1 MDQVAKKVITLPL
14 KIEALP
20 PHQNQFCS
28 TWGNFHY
35 KTFDGDFFQLP
46 STCNYIFA
54 SQCKAD
60 YEAFN
65 IQVQRQDLD
74 GEVSIKRIL
83 LKLDGIVVELA
94 NMSIFVNNEPVSI
107 PFSQGGI
114 SIDSSVSYI
123 KIEAKLGLIFM
134 WNQEDSLWV
143 ELDSKFNNQ
152 TCGLCGDFNG
162 IQDEFDQ
169 SGKNLITTLTK
180 QWKLDGPTETCKVI
194 TSPPLENCSNEVCIL
209 LTGPAFVSCTH
220 LIDSD
225 YFIDACV
232 KDLCACSGDKSSCLC
247 SIMSEYSRQC
257 AHAGGKPLKWKTKEL
272 CAKKC
277 PFNMEYKECGSPCT
291 DTCRHP
297 QKSRICDQH
306 CVDGCFCPEGTV
318 FDDISRSGCV
328 AVSQCSCFH
337 HGKSYKPGESYTR
350 ACKTCT
356 CANAKWSCKEKDCP
370 GICSITGGSHIS
382 TYDDNIYNFHGDCS
396 YVLSKAS
403 DGSFSVFGDL
413 KPCGRSDKSTV
424 NFLSSWV
431 STWSFSISSCENN
444 GNHIYSPF
452 SALLDDVTI
461 FSPSSFFIV
470 IHTTFGLELEIQLN
484 PLLQIYV
491 KASAS
496 LKESLQGLCGDFND
510 NAQDDFK
517 TTNGLIEGVAAIFAN
532 TWKTQITCPD
542 VNIILGDPC
551 ILSVDKEKYA
561 NDWCSLLT
569 DRSGIFSICHL
580 EIDPS
585 DYQKACIY
593 DTCACEN
600 SEDCMCAALSAYVHA
615 CAAEGIKIHGW
626 RKNVCNKYAS
636 DCPSQLVYDYHM
648 TSCGRTC
655 RSLTQSDVTCG
666 IDFTPVDG
674 CGCADGTYLN
684 EKGECV
690 SASQCPCHVGD
701 TLILSCRGGQLTC
714 QGEPVIQSC
723 ASPMVFFNCSNA
735 KPGEKGAEC
744 QNSCQTL
751 DSDCVSSHCVS
762 GCVCP
767 PGLLSDGNGGCV
779 KENDCPCP
787 HDGKS
792 YNPGDTITVNCN
804 KCTCSERKWSCT
816 ENDCGGTCT
825 MYGDGNFITFDQ
837 KKFAYKGNCGYIFT
851 QDYCGGNMK
860 GTFRVLTENIPC
872 VSSESICSTNIKLY
886 LGRNE
891 ILLSDESVRVINQSE
906 GEDILF
912 KVHTMGIYIV
922 IEANNGLILIWNKK
936 TTLMIKLSSSFNG
949 KVCGLCGNFDGNIKN
964 DFTTNAK
971 EIVVETIEFGNSWK
985 VSSACPNV
993 NTTQE
998 PCALYPNRVAWA
1010 SKHCSIIKSDVF
1022 SACHLKVD
1030 PQQYFD
1036 SCVRDTCACN
1046 SGGDCECFCSAVA
1059 AYAAACNEAGAC
1071 IKWRTPTICPLF
1083 CDYYNPD
1090 GACEWHYAPCQ
1101 KPCMKTCKN
1110 PSGKC
1115 YTQLPAL
1122 EGCYPNCPSE
1132 RPYLEEVTMK
1142 CVSEKQCGCYDDEGN
1157 HYEEGETVPYY
1168 YNKTKVFL
1176 IYLFP
1181 ACTCVY
1187 NGHSYKYGETV
1198 YNTHDGDGTCITGV
1212 CGVNGTI
1219 NRNME
1224 VCTTTPFTP
1233 TTVFTFT
1240 TTGKNIT
1247 EKLCETSKYNFG
1259 CEQFEENVLTFSTP
1273 RVKTSTTH
1281 YVETTTK
1288 VITTTP
1294 KTTYKKTPTTTLTP
1308 TTTPHVE
1315 TTTTPHVET
1324 TTTPHVGTTKTTIT
1338 TTPHVETT
1346 TTPHVE
1352 TTTPITTPPTTTT
1365 TPITT
1370 TPINCYICTWS
1381 DWINNDY
1388 PHPGLEDGDYE
1399 TIANISNPDL
1409 SRCSKPLEIQCRA
1422 KFYKDVD
1429 LKDLDQ
1435 KVTCDPTIGLICN
1448 NKDQDIPP
1456 ICYDYEIRVRCCI
1469 YKETEDCTT
1478 PQITTPST
1486 TLSLIPTTPHVETTT
1501 TPHVETTTSRSLIYN
1516 KTDEAGWCFTAY
1528 CNSTCGVVKH
1538 SSPCHTTTTTTPP
1551 STSTTTPLTHSPTP
1565 RTTQRPSNDCL
1576 LLTPPRKNGETWI
1589 SNNCTKEKCEN
1600 GKQISE
1606 FVNCSTPTVPVCDNG
1621 HPPVKVYDENHCCIQ
1636 YECTCVC
1643 SGWGDPHYITFDGQ
1657 YYSFQKNCT
1666 YVLVQEIVSRYNF
1679 KVLIDNENCDATG
1692 AVTCAKALTVY
1703 YKNYV
1708 IILTQKRTPKTVN
1721 MVYIN
1726 GVEKIPTISNND
1738 FTITSTGIQLLLKI
1752 PLINAVIQFKG
1763 LVFSVD
1769 VPFSL
1774 FHGNTEGQCG
1784 VCDNKKT
1791 NDCRLR
1797 DGSIDPSCVI
1807 MANDWRVFDVNK
1819 PYCEKLPPPPPPPP
1833 PPPCKPVLC
1842 EIIMS
1847 SVFKE
1852 CHGKIAPEP
1861 YYEACKFDVCHMPNS
1876 TVGCSSV
1883 EVYALLCASA
1893 SVCVDWRSSANGK
1906 CDFKCP
1912 ENKVYQPCGST
1923 DVQTCNARF
1932 NDKVDQSCSQGERGC
1947 KKFTE
1952 GCFCPEGKTL
1962 FNPTSNICVSEC
1974 TSTGKSRALPSG
1986 SALSPPRQIGTTPAS
2001 LQMQHIC
2008 TIKNKSEPLNLV
2020 IHLQLCSPGKTVLVF
2035 AGTPRYS
2042 CQLNRTTTYLKT
2054 KDCTSTV
2061 PVELTACEGSCGDSW
2076 SKYSAEANAVMHSC
2090 SCCQEKTTS
2099 MKKVDMLCSN
2109 GNRISHS
2116 YISVDSCGCEVAKCK
2131 ENSKLTQPPTTLC
2144 GQNIALAI
2152 SEWRS
2157 NPCWIS

>member
-180 QWKLDGPTETCKVI
+180 QLC
-194 TSPPLENCSNEVCIL
+194 TSEHKYFNPQVDFCNSL

-413 KPCGRSDKSTV
+413 KPCVTHARCCFILLF
-424 NFLSSWV
+424 FLQTIEV
-431 STWSFSISSCENN
+431 KDN
-444 GNHIYSPF
+444 GKVYYNKVECQLPF
-452 SALLDDVTI
+452 FMDDVTI

-496 LKESLQGLCGDFND
+496 LKERLCGDFND

-701 TLILSCRGGQLTC
+701 TLILSGKSCS
-714 QGEPVIQSC
+714 EHVKNPVLFNFLLLSPAC

-1142 CVSEKQCGCYDDEGN
+1142 CVSEKQC
-1157 HYEEGETVPYY
+1157 
-1168 YNKTKVFL
+1168 
-1176 IYLFP
+1176 
-1181 ACTCVY
+1181 
-1187 NGHSYKYGETV
+1187 
-1198 YNTHDGDGTCITGV
+1198 
-1212 CGVNGTI
+1212 
-1219 NRNME
+1219 
-1224 VCTTTPFTP
+1224 
-1233 TTVFTFT
+1233 
-1240 TTGKNIT
+1240 
-1247 EKLCETSKYNFG
+1247 
-1259 CEQFEENVLTFSTP
+1259 
-1273 RVKTSTTH
+1273 VKTSTTH

-1422 KFYKDVD
+1422 KFYKD
-1429 LKDLDQ
+1429 
-1435 KVTCDPTIGLICN
+1435 
-1448 NKDQDIPP
+1448 
-1456 ICYDYEIRVRCCI
+1456 
-1469 YKETEDCTT
+1469 DCTT

-1501 TPHVETTTSRSLIYN
+1501 TPHVETTTSRVEITTTITTPQTTTP
-1516 KTDEAGWCFTAY
+1516 KTP
-1528 CNSTCGVVKH
+1528 STTKK
-1538 SSPCHTTTTTTPP
+1538 PTTTPHVEITTTSITTTPHVETPTTPHVDTTTTITTPHVETTTTSITTPHVETPTTPHVETTTSITTPHVETTTIPHVDTTTTSITTPHVETPTTPHVETPTTPHVETTTTPHVD
-1551 STSTTTPLTHSPTP
+1551 TTTT
-1565 RTTQRPSNDCL
+1565 
-1576 LLTPPRKNGETWI
+1576 
-1589 SNNCTKEKCEN
+1589 
-1600 GKQISE
+1600 
-1606 FVNCSTPTVPVCDNG
+1606 
-1621 HPPVKVYDENHCCIQ
+1621 
-1636 YECTCVC
+1636 
-1643 SGWGDPHYITFDGQ
+1643 
-1657 YYSFQKNCT
+1657 
-1666 YVLVQEIVSRYNF
+1666 
-1679 KVLIDNENCDATG
+1679 
-1692 AVTCAKALTVY
+1692 
-1703 YKNYV
+1703 
-1708 IILTQKRTPKTVN
+1708 
-1721 MVYIN
+1721 
-1726 GVEKIPTISNND
+1726 
-1738 FTITSTGIQLLLKI
+1738 
-1752 PLINAVIQFKG
+1752 
-1763 LVFSVD
+1763 
-1769 VPFSL
+1769 
-1774 FHGNTEGQCG
+1774 
-1784 VCDNKKT
+1784 
-1791 NDCRLR
+1791 
-1797 DGSIDPSCVI
+1797 
-1807 MANDWRVFDVNK
+1807 
-1819 PYCEKLPPPPPPPP
+1819 
-1833 PPPCKPVLC
+1833 
-1842 EIIMS
+1842 
-1847 SVFKE
+1847 
-1852 CHGKIAPEP
+1852 
-1861 YYEACKFDVCHMPNS
+1861 
-1876 TVGCSSV
+1876 
-1883 EVYALLCASA
+1883 
-1893 SVCVDWRSSANGK
+1893 
-1906 CDFKCP
+1906 
-1912 ENKVYQPCGST
+1912 
-1923 DVQTCNARF
+1923 
-1932 NDKVDQSCSQGERGC
+1932 
-1947 KKFTE
+1947 
-1952 GCFCPEGKTL
+1952 
-1962 FNPTSNICVSEC
+1962 
-1974 TSTGKSRALPSG
+1974 
-1986 SALSPPRQIGTTPAS
+1986 
-2001 LQMQHIC
+2001 
-2008 TIKNKSEPLNLV
+2008 
-2020 IHLQLCSPGKTVLVF
+2020 
-2035 AGTPRYS
+2035 
-2042 CQLNRTTTYLKT
+2042 
-2054 KDCTSTV
+2054 
-2061 PVELTACEGSCGDSW
+2061 
-2076 SKYSAEANAVMHSC
+2076 
-2090 SCCQEKTTS
+2090 
-2099 MKKVDMLCSN
+2099 
-2109 GNRISHS
+2109 
-2116 YISVDSCGCEVAKCK
+2116 
-2131 ENSKLTQPPTTLC
+2131 
-2144 GQNIALAI
+2144 
-2152 SEWRS
+2152 
-2157 NPCWIS
+2157 

>member
-1 MDQVAKKVITLPL
+1 KHLRTILHDAYERCTSLVAGSRDRNDSRT
-14 KIEALP
+14 LP

-94 NMSIFVNNEPVSI
+94 NIVSI

-180 QWKLDGPTETCKVI
+180 QAQILI
-194 TSPPLENCSNEVCIL
+194 TSPPLENCSNEVDFCNSL

-396 YVLSKAS
+396 YVLSKS
-403 DGSFSVFGDL
+403 
-413 KPCGRSDKSTV
+413 V

-461 FSPSSFFIV
+461 FSPSSFFIHLV
-470 IHTTFGLELEIQLN
+470 VFELQTYH
-484 PLLQIYV
+484 P
-491 KASAS
+491 AGFT
-496 LKESLQGLCGDFND
+496 LKSCLCEGLCGDFND

-551 ILSVDKEKYA
+551 ILKKYA

-701 TLILSCRGGQLTC
+701 TLILSGQVTK
-714 QGEPVIQSC
+714 QQFTENPVLFNFLLLSPAC

-1157 HYEEGETVPYY
+1157 HYEEGETVPVQ
-1168 YNKTKVFL
+1168 NS
-1176 IYLFP
+1176 
-1181 ACTCVY
+1181 CTCVY

-1240 TTGKNIT
+1240 TT
-1247 EKLCETSKYNFG
+1247 
-1259 CEQFEENVLTFSTP
+1259 
-1273 RVKTSTTH
+1273 
-1281 YVETTTK
+1281 
-1288 VITTTP
+1288 
-1294 KTTYKKTPTTTLTP
+1294 
-1308 TTTPHVE
+1308 
-1315 TTTTPHVET
+1315 
-1324 TTTPHVGTTKTTIT
+1324 
-1338 TTPHVETT
+1338 ETT

-1501 TPHVETTTSRSLIYN
+1501 TPHVETTTSRVEI
-1516 KTDEAGWCFTAY
+1516 
-1528 CNSTCGVVKH
+1528 
-1538 SSPCHTTTTTTPP
+1538 TTTITTPQTTTPKTP
-1551 STSTTTPLTHSPTP
+1551 ST
-1565 RTTQRPSNDCL
+1565 
-1576 LLTPPRKNGETWI
+1576 
-1589 SNNCTKEKCEN
+1589 TKK
-1600 GKQISE
+1600 
-1606 FVNCSTPTVPVCDNG
+1606 
-1621 HPPVKVYDENHCCIQ
+1621 
-1636 YECTCVC
+1636 
-1643 SGWGDPHYITFDGQ
+1643 
-1657 YYSFQKNCT
+1657 
-1666 YVLVQEIVSRYNF
+1666 
-1679 KVLIDNENCDATG
+1679 
-1692 AVTCAKALTVY
+1692 
-1703 YKNYV
+1703 
-1708 IILTQKRTPKTVN
+1708 
-1721 MVYIN
+1721 
-1726 GVEKIPTISNND
+1726 
-1738 FTITSTGIQLLLKI
+1738 
-1752 PLINAVIQFKG
+1752 
-1763 LVFSVD
+1763 
-1769 VPFSL
+1769 
-1774 FHGNTEGQCG
+1774 
-1784 VCDNKKT
+1784 
-1791 NDCRLR
+1791 
-1797 DGSIDPSCVI
+1797 
-1807 MANDWRVFDVNK
+1807 
-1819 PYCEKLPPPPPPPP
+1819 
-1833 PPPCKPVLC
+1833 
-1842 EIIMS
+1842 
-1847 SVFKE
+1847 
-1852 CHGKIAPEP
+1852 
-1861 YYEACKFDVCHMPNS
+1861 
-1876 TVGCSSV
+1876 
-1883 EVYALLCASA
+1883 
-1893 SVCVDWRSSANGK
+1893 
-1906 CDFKCP
+1906 
-1912 ENKVYQPCGST
+1912 
-1923 DVQTCNARF
+1923 
-1932 NDKVDQSCSQGERGC
+1932 
-1947 KKFTE
+1947 
-1952 GCFCPEGKTL
+1952 
-1962 FNPTSNICVSEC
+1962 
-1974 TSTGKSRALPSG
+1974 
-1986 SALSPPRQIGTTPAS
+1986 
-2001 LQMQHIC
+2001 
-2008 TIKNKSEPLNLV
+2008 
-2020 IHLQLCSPGKTVLVF
+2020 
-2035 AGTPRYS
+2035 
-2042 CQLNRTTTYLKT
+2042 
-2054 KDCTSTV
+2054 
-2061 PVELTACEGSCGDSW
+2061 
-2076 SKYSAEANAVMHSC
+2076 
-2090 SCCQEKTTS
+2090 
-2099 MKKVDMLCSN
+2099 
-2109 GNRISHS
+2109 
-2116 YISVDSCGCEVAKCK
+2116 
-2131 ENSKLTQPPTTLC
+2131 
-2144 GQNIALAI
+2144 
-2152 SEWRS
+2152 
-2157 NPCWIS
+2157 